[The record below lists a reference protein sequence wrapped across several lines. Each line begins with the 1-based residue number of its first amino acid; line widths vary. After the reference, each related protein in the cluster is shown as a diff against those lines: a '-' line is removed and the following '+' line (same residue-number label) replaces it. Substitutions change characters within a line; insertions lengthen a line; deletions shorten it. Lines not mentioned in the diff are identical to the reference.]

1 MLPCARGA
9 LSVSSGKTTEFMLAG
24 IALMLAANVRSEI
37 EEVVSSDVGTILVNI
52 LENVYVVAAAA
63 TLVLAIK
70 TLVVAA
76 REGKQ

>member
-1 MLPCARGA
+1 VLPCARGA